1 MRRILI
7 IGLIFCLLGGLIFL
21 VFLHG
26 SGFINGSEPADY
38 SKIIVMHLTI
48 NGNHITE
55 KSVEMRYGHP
65 PNLEL
70 RSGDFKGILK
80 SSDGSILRE
89 FDVWDPRYQLGDV
102 LEKDNNSS
110 NYLSGYLDHS
120 DNADI
125 TLILPYYEKQK
136 TFELYDKK
144 TGVLLKNVNMSAAI
158 TKFQTIYPKDPG
170 GTSVPNFQPEGSVI
184 YLITGVVL
192 FLLLIGIIL
201 TMIRKK

>member
-1 MRRILI
+1 MRRFLI
-7 IGLIFCLLGGLIFL
+7 VGLIVCLVVGLIFL
-21 VFLHG
+21 VFLQG
-26 SGFINGSEPADY
+26 SGFISGAEPADY
-38 SKIIVMHLTI
+38 SKIIIMQLTI
-48 NGNHITE
+48 NGNSITE

-80 SSDGSILRE
+80 SSDGSIIRE

-110 NYLSGYLDHS
+110 NYLSGYLVHS

-125 TLILPYYEKQK
+125 TLILPYYEKQM
-136 TFELYDKK
+136 TFELYDKT

-158 TKFQTIYPKDPG
+158 TKFQATYPKDLQ
-170 GTSVPNFQPEGSVI
+170 GTSVPNVQPGGSVI
-184 YLITGVVL
+184 YLIIGVVL
-192 FLLLIGIIL
+192 SLLLMGIIL